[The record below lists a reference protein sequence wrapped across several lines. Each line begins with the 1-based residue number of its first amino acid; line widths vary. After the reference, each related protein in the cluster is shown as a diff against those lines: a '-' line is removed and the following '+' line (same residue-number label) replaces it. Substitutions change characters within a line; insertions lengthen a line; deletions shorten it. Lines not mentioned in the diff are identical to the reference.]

1 MSTVRLGGVTV
12 SEASFNRAREIVNN
26 KPRTGK
32 MSTNDVLESLRQMMP
47 GWTISTSSN
56 DWGEGFRN
64 IEICHD
70 ILREMAED
78 PSAMKKYKAL
88 LLDFEDAVPALEEW
102 SLQNEGQSIQFGI
115 SIDSAGNI
123 SSLAVIRTLMG
134 AETRT
139 VFDLPDGKSSWT
151 EVIMQKLGALNSG
164 QADGADSS
172 VSWIA

>member
-1 MSTVRLGGVTV
+1 
-12 SEASFNRAREIVNN
+12 
-26 KPRTGK
+26 

-164 QADGADSS
+164 NTEGSDSA

>member
-1 MSTVRLGGVTV
+1 
-12 SEASFNRAREIVNN
+12 
-26 KPRTGK
+26 

-115 SIDSAGNI
+115 SVDSAGNI

-139 VFDLPDGKSSWT
+139 VFDLPDNQSSWAET
-151 EVIMQKLGALNSG
+151 ITQKLAALLNGNNAEGAE
-164 QADGADSS
+164 SS